1 MNHTEIIKSI
11 KSQFKNV
18 VDDKIK
24 YHERYIRSSP
34 NKLIKNQY
42 TLKNLVLREYF
53 IIDSLKKFN
62 KQLPAENNECI
73 KHLEESILYRLS
85 IDSNYFNKNIDVC
98 DNMNIL
104 PVRIKTI
111 NNDQK
116 VNEDNSHITNKINI
130 IDIKMNNYY
139 GYILYETHS

>member
-1 MNHTEIIKSI
+1 MSHTEIIKYI

-18 VDDKIK
+18 IDDKIE
-24 YHERYIRSSP
+24 YHERYIRSSL

-42 TLKNLVLREYF
+42 ILKNPVLREYF
-53 IIDSLKKFN
+53 IIDSLKEFN

-104 PVRIKTI
+104 PIRIKTI
-111 NNDQK
+111 NNDQN

>member
-1 MNHTEIIKSI
+1 MNHTEIIKYI

-18 VDDKIK
+18 IDDKIK

-42 TLKNLVLREYF
+42 TLKNPVLREYF

-104 PVRIKTI
+104 PIRIKTI
-111 NNDQK
+111 NNDQN